1 MNKKSLILVAFAIVL
16 GVVYVVF
23 FTEWFRPQTVKIFHT
38 TRYMSQ
44 RRAPAGTMP
53 ELIFGLSQKMKLT
66 EITLVSLDPAQT
78 NLASV
83 PLWHLVSNSNSIPVK
98 SFFYGQYI
106 RGLRPAVAGSR
117 PEPLSTNIP
126 YRLIV
131 QAGNV
136 KGQHDFELK

>member
-1 MNKKSLILVAFAIVL
+1 MNKKNLILITFAVAL

-38 TRYMSQ
+38 TRFTSRQ
-44 RRAPAGTMP
+44 RAAGGAMP
-53 ELIFGLSQKMKLT
+53 ELMFGLSQKMPLS
-66 EITLVSLDPAQT
+66 EITVISLDPAQT
-78 NLASV
+78 NLTSV
-83 PLWHLVSNSNSIPVK
+83 PLWHLISNSNSVPVK

-106 RGLRPAVAGSR
+106 RGLKPAVAGSR
-117 PEPLSTNIP
+117 PEPLATNVP

-131 QAGNV
+131 QSGKI